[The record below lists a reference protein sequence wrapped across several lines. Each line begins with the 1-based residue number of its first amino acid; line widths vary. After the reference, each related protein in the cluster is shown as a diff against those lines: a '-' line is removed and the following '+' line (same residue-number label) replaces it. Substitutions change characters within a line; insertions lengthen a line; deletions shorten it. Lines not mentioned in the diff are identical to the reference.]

1 MIGWAIRRESGD
13 MRSLG
18 MPYIGSKTR
27 YARRIIEAL
36 PKADTFVDLF
46 AGGGA
51 ITHAAI
57 LSNKYKRYIFN
68 DIDTSITDAI
78 VKADGF
84 DFNRFVSNDDFE
96 RLKDSD
102 FIIRSC
108 WSYASLGTRYQ
119 YNQIQEDLMH
129 GVWDAYVLNKRER
142 LDALIGD
149 DYSIDVSLAY
159 NTHLRDCLMCYYY
172 NKKNG
177 THLSA
182 GKLEASKKAIQ
193 DAFKNSGLKKSD
205 LNRYSIINRKIL
217 SDSEYVYPNRDVF
230 DYMNEK
236 IGFNFDYD
244 EYKPDWNDLPGACVF
259 AQNYA
264 LERYNRIKSFSSDM
278 HSRDI
283 EFFNQ
288 SYDDIDL
295 SGVSFVYCDPPYRDT
310 LNAYNCDFDYS
321 NFVRWLE
328 YIDIPAFISE
338 YTAPSDNFVSV
349 VNFNNRSILGNS
361 GSKKKPS
368 EHIFIRRDFVDW
380 YNDLMR
386 GD

>member
-1 MIGWAIRRESGD
+1 MIGWAIRRGSGD

-27 YARRIIEAL
+27 YARRII
-36 PKADTFVDLF
+36 
-46 AGGGA
+46 
-51 ITHAAI
+51 
-57 LSNKYKRYIFN
+57 
-68 DIDTSITDAI
+68 
-78 VKADGF
+78 
-84 DFNRFVSNDDFE
+84 
-96 RLKDSD
+96 
-102 FIIRSC
+102 
-108 WSYASLGTRYQ
+108 
-119 YNQIQEDLMH
+119 
-129 GVWDAYVLNKRER
+129 
-142 LDALIGD
+142 
-149 DYSIDVSLAY
+149 
-159 NTHLRDCLMCYYY
+159 
-172 NKKNG
+172 
-177 THLSA
+177 
-182 GKLEASKKAIQ
+182 
-193 DAFKNSGLKKSD
+193 KSD

-264 LERYNRIKSFSSDM
+264 LERYNRIKPFSSDM